1 MELAEL
7 SEDFNFN
14 KLFAAIDDLTT
25 SLRVFHMYILEII
38 K

>member
-14 KLFAAIDDLTT
+14 KLYTAIDDLTT
-25 SLRVFHMYILEII
+25 SLRVLY
-38 K
+38 